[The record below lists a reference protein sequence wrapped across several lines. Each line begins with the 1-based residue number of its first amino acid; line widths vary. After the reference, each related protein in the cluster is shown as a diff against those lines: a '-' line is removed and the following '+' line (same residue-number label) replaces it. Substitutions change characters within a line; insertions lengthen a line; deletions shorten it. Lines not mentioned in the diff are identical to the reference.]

1 MGGACYAA
9 NRGFAVRRNKL
20 VAGGKPLFLSTLIA
34 EKNMLKK
41 LIMLAA
47 LALPCQLALAFEN
60 TIPLGSL
67 SSPSFAPVTSSYGA
81 SFAGQSFTDHF
92 TFSITPASVFN
103 SFVATFDYPG
113 VFGLTSFSTSLYTG
127 GGTFVAGGVP
137 SGTPPV
143 AISQIAVSP
152 LGAGSYDLRV
162 SGTVETFGGSY
173 FGGITV
179 TPIPEPETYAMMLA
193 GLGFIGFVASRRKRR
208 AA

>member
-127 GGTFVAGGVP
+127 GGTFVAGG
-137 SGTPPV
+137 GGGGGPPRPPPP
-143 AISQIAVSP
+143 P
-152 LGAGSYDLRV
+152 L
-162 SGTVETFGGSY
+162 
-173 FGGITV
+173 
-179 TPIPEPETYAMMLA
+179 
-193 GLGFIGFVASRRKRR
+193 SRRSPSRPSVR
-208 AA
+208 AVTISVSTAPLKPLAEATLEASPSLPSPNPKPTR